1 MKNNIDGA
9 RIYAENAIRKQ
20 KEANNFLKLAARID
34 SVASKMEQAEMMK
47 SVTKVV
53 DHHKLLT
60 CQTGNEKSFKRYG

>member
-53 DHHKLLT
+53 
-60 CQTGNEKSFKRYG
+60 